1 VKKRDLE
8 LLLKSHG
15 WWLLRE
21 GGHHEIWTNGE
32 ETEPVPRR
40 REISG
45 SCSHRKYQKK
55 PKHFRDGG
63 NKTMRFEGC
72 VWKDKSSKYWL
83 VEVPLL
89 DVMTQGIS
97 KKDAYTM
104 IADAIKGLVNR
115 KGFEVDV
122 RPLNKEFFTV
132 GASIESV
139 LVALMLK
146 RQREFHR
153 LTLLEV
159 AQRLGQKSPNAY
171 ARYEQGK
178 SLPTV
183 EQLNKLLKA
192 IDPGCEPIL
201 KIA

>member
-1 VKKRDLE
+1 
-8 LLLKSHG
+8 
-15 WWLLRE
+15 
-21 GGHHEIWTNGE
+21 
-32 ETEPVPRR
+32 
-40 REISG
+40 
-45 SCSHRKYQKK
+45 
-55 PKHFRDGG
+55 
-63 NKTMRFEGC
+63 MRFEGH
-72 VWKDKSSKYWL
+72 VWKDKKSKYWL
-83 VEVPLL
+83 IEVPLL
-89 DVMTQGIS
+89 DVMTQGVS

-104 IADAIKGLVNR
+104 IADAIESLVGR

-122 RPLNKEFFTV
+122 RPLNKELFTV

-139 LVALMLK
+139 MVALMLK

-183 EQLNKLLKA
+183 EKLNTLMKA